1 MTTTPN
7 MTNPAASP
15 QTGSNTVSKAQL
27 ASLRDTFAAMPKK
40 EKSAFTPREVI
51 HNLAQDI
58 QRMVE
63 KDGYSF
69 SDITELLKRSGINL
83 RPSTIRS
90 YLRNYNAQKG
100 NTQNKKRRS
109 SLATKPT
116 KAVADNHA
124 PAADTHSGHM
134 QNISNPL
141 GAVATDN
148 TRPSEE
154 MGQRNAPTQRSGA

>member
-1 MTTTPN
+1 M
-7 MTNPAASP
+7 
-15 QTGSNTVSKAQL
+15 VSKTQL
-27 ASLRDTFAAMPKK
+27 ALLRDTFAAMPKK
-40 EKSAFTPREVI
+40 EKSAFTPREVV

-69 SDITELLKRSGINL
+69 SDIADLLKRSGINL

-90 YLRNYNAQKG
+90 YLHDYNAQNG
-100 NTQNKKRRS
+100 NAHSKKRRA

-116 KAVADNHA
+116 KAVANNHA

-134 QNISNPL
+134 QSISNPL
-141 GAVATDN
+141 GAAATDN

-154 MGQRNAPTQRSGA
+154 MGQRTAPTQRSGA